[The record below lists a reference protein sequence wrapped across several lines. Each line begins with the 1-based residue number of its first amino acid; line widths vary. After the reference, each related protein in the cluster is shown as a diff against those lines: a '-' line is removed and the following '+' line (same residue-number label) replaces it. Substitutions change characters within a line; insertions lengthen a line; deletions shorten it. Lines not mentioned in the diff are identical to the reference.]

1 VLREATRSGH
11 ENAIEAYRALRGLCV
26 PAEVKVITREEFECR
41 AQWLSSVERITK
53 EKGRILYASSAG
65 RSTSIAS
72 ESGE

>member
-1 VLREATRSGH
+1 
-11 ENAIEAYRALRGLCV
+11 
-26 PAEVKVITREEFECR
+26 VITREEFECR